1 VTGLTIGFWNIEG
14 FKGKL
19 GNIDYRHWV
28 QERRIIGTAES
39 WARRQSEVR
48 STRIRQKKGPESRR
62 EIQTLADW
70 EEISNAITNT
80 ETAAKEVL

>member
-28 QERRIIGTAES
+28 QERGIIGKAQS
-39 WARRQSEVR
+39 WKRRPSEVR
-48 STRIRQKKGPESRR
+48 GTRIRQKRGPESRR
-62 EIQTLADW
+62 EVQKLADW

-80 ETAAKEVL
+80 ETAG